1 MAAVQKCTCFTLRKA
16 ARAVTQVYD
25 EILRP
30 TGLRSTQFSL
40 LMVVRG
46 SRKVS
51 MTDLADRA
59 VMDRTTLKRNL
70 ELLEKEGLV
79 RIQSGADARVREV
92 TLTPAAEKKLA
103 EALPY
108 WIKAHTRVMDKL
120 GEGRSGRLLN
130 DLSAAIAAAQPGS

>member
-40 LMVVRG
+40 LMAVRG
-46 SRKVS
+46 CGKVS

-92 TLTPAAEKKLA
+92 TLAPAAEKKLA

-130 DLSAAIAAAQPGS
+130 DLSAAIAAAQPES